1 MEKSKQ
7 RPLTNVVEA
16 VRQSPEFRQKF
27 EEKPPICFEHV
38 VEAAQSFVAACAVR
52 QHPSRSCW
60 LVCPDAR
67 RQEEICNE
75 LLNWEIGARFF
86 PELEVPAI
94 EGAVPD
100 PELMAERLALL
111 QQIVTGRRMAVVVT
125 RLGFRR
131 PGWPRVPRCDEAGL
145 LQLG

>member
-1 MEKSKQ
+1 MEKRKQ

-60 LVCPDAR
+60 LICPDAR

-86 PELEVPAI
+86 PELELPAI

-111 QQIVTGRRMAVVVT
+111 QQIVTGRRMAEVVDPAAF
-125 RLGFRR
+125 GS
-131 PGWPRVPRCDEAGL
+131 PGLPGDRG
-145 LQLG
+145 

>member
-60 LVCPDAR
+60 LICPDAR
-67 RQEEICNE
+67 PQEGICND
-75 LLNWEIGARFF
+75 LLNWGIGGGFF
-86 PELEVPAI
+86 PS
-94 EGAVPD
+94 
-100 PELMAERLALL
+100 
-111 QQIVTGRRMAVVVT
+111 
-125 RLGFRR
+125 LGFPALKG
-131 PGWPRVPRCDEAGL
+131 PGAITEL
-145 LQLG
+145 L